1 MEHAKGGATVL
12 EQTGVNDLKR
22 SGSWRQRTD
31 FHNDDCLKND
41 SLVNSRNQLQA
52 GVYPLNEQGENMK
65 DSMMRTLLMLLLAVF
80 ITAFTAGCNT
90 IEGMGE
96 DIETGGDKIEEATD

>member
-1 MEHAKGGATVL
+1 
-12 EQTGVNDLKR
+12 
-22 SGSWRQRTD
+22 
-31 FHNDDCLKND
+31 
-41 SLVNSRNQLQA
+41 
-52 GVYPLNEQGENMK
+52 MK